1 MSEANQDL
9 RLERGALIPAR
20 ELRWAFGPSGG
31 PGGQHANRA
40 NTRAELRFDVTSSSA
55 FDERQRAQLE
65 RRLGG
70 RLREGVLTVVADERR
85 SQWRNRQDA
94 RARLKAMLDEA
105 MQPDPPARRPTR
117 PGRGARRRRAEE
129 KRRRS
134 ETKRLRRRPDMD

>member
-1 MSEANQDL
+1 
-9 RLERGALIPAR
+9 
-20 ELRWAFGPSGG
+20 
-31 PGGQHANRA
+31 
-40 NTRAELRFDVTSSSA
+40 
-55 FDERQRAQLE
+55 
-65 RRLGG
+65 
-70 RLREGVLTVVADERR
+70 VLTVVADERR